1 MAVEVQEKDTPFF
14 GVRRGVEGFPQA
26 QERFLRIVA
35 RREQG
40 PRLRDEPFP
49 VPPQRPV
56 QPYEIRIE
64 IAQQVGRE
72 PRVQEHGPGP
82 HKGLHKAR
90 PRRDARQK
98 AVQKAVFAPG
108 PFEKRPRQIHKE
120 PQKKLSVAR
129 RNGQKMTPKADAAPM
144 WAARRSGG
152 ILAAQRKTEKY
163 RLRKKQASLL
173 IGDGIRREPMPAK
186 EACVSPCSGCNM
198 SISFHPRHAKDS
210 EWTSHS
216 ATSSNWP

>member
-1 MAVEVQEKDTPFF
+1 MPVTNGTLLHKKKGA
-14 GVRRGVEGFPQA
+14 A
-26 QERFLRIVA
+26 IILLFLH
-35 RREQG
+35 
-40 PRLRDEPFP
+40 DYS
-49 VPPQRPV
+49 
-56 QPYEIRIE
+56 PYSMKKRNSPAEEDDFTMLTRS
-64 IAQQVGRE
+64 IAQQVARE

-129 RNGQKMTPKADAAPM
+129 HNGQKMTPKADAAPM
-144 WAARRSGG
+144 WTARRSGG

-173 IGDGIRREPMPAK
+173 SGDGMRREPMPVK

-198 SISFHPRHAKDS
+198 STAFHPRHAKDS

>member
-1 MAVEVQEKDTPFF
+1 MHH
-14 GVRRGVEGFPQA
+14 
-26 QERFLRIVA
+26 IH
-35 RREQG
+35 
-40 PRLRDEPFP
+40 P
-49 VPPQRPV
+49 VCRQSIPP
-56 QPYEIRIE
+56 
-64 IAQQVGRE
+64 
-72 PRVQEHGPGP
+72 GPGP

-129 RNGQKMTPKADAAPM
+129 HNGQKMTPKADAAPM
-144 WAARRSGG
+144 WTARRSGG
-152 ILAAQRKTEKY
+152 VLAAQRKTEKY

-173 IGDGIRREPMPAK
+173 SGDGMRREPMPVK

-198 SISFHPRHAKDS
+198 STAFHPRHAKDS